1 MYIYIYPFC
10 RDFLEPSPRYPR
22 IVHYQNIDC
31 DSFRR
36 YDTFDTD
43 TETRE
48 VVHGDFI
55 GVPLDREPGDLIN
68 DSKRSFFFFFFFFLS
83 FEISVDLINMRA
95 YLRFQT
101 LKSKEQ

>member
-1 MYIYIYPFC
+1 MYIYTLSVATFSNLLLAIRGSC
-10 RDFLEPSPRYPR
+10 ITR
-22 IVHYQNIDC
+22 ISIATRSVDMIH
-31 DSFRR
+31 S
-36 YDTFDTD
+36 DTD